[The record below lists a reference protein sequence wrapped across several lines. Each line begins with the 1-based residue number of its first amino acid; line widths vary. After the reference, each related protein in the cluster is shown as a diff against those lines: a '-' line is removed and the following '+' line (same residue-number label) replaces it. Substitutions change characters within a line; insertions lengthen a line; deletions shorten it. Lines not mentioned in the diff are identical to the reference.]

1 MYIHINNVSKSMS
14 YYLTIESV
22 LVCPMS
28 HIPLLQPHTHTH
40 AEARLSLSVSNQSS
54 FLHRSFGQ
62 FVACYLASRQQR
74 NMIYHIQG
82 MMSHTPT
89 FIAATES
96 GLKNTFKHV
105 FVLLLLLMLLLL
117 LLLKM
122 HAIGKMK
129 NLTNFMYFYA
139 SVKR

>member
-40 AEARLSLSVSNQSS
+40 THIEARLSLSVSNQSS

-105 FVLLLLLMLLLL
+105 FVLLLLL

-129 NLTNFMYFYA
+129 NLTNFMHFYA